1 MKGKHLQ
8 IWQLMVLAV
17 VQGLTEFLPISSTAH
32 LAVIPRLFHWQDPG
46 LAFDVALHVGTLLA
60 VLIYFAPTWNKVVR
74 AALQGKR
81 RDDAD
86 AIAAHERSAD
96 RRLGWFVIVATI
108 PAMISGILLQRA
120 AETSLRTLPVM
131 GAMLI
136 IVGILMW
143 LAERL
148 GSVNRKL
155 SSMTLHDSL
164 AVGIAQAFAVI
175 PGVSRSGSTIAAGL
189 YRGMD
194 RDSATRF
201 SFLLSTPDYRRRR
214 GRRRAPLVEDG
225 DPAGNAAAAC
235 FRHFLVWS
243 YRLPLD
249 LGNDPLRSRAV
260 LDGVRCLSCDRRHGS
275 FVDLVRG
282 PGLALRFGLMQ
293 PCIRWKTNGRPSGS
307 QQGTDNEE

>member
-81 RDDAD
+81 LDDAD

-201 SFLLSTPDYRRRR
+201 SFLLSTPIIA
-214 GRRRAPLVEDG
+214 GAAVVEG
-225 DPAGNAAAAC
+225 HHLWKTGIPPEM
-235 FRHFLVWS
+235 
-243 YRLPLD
+243 RLPLVFAIF
-249 LGNDPLRSRAV
+249 LSGVTGYLSIWGMIRYVRVRSLMVFVVYRVIAGTVV
-260 LDGVRCLSCDRRHGS
+260 LLIWYA
-275 FVDLVRG
+275 
-282 PGLALRFGLMQ
+282 GLA
-293 PCIRWKTNGRPSGS
+293 
-307 QQGTDNEE
+307 